1 MRMFS
6 AVVTAIALLAPL
18 VAHAGPNLVADGDF
32 SSPSGGGS
40 FVTYSGGSSI
50 GPWTVTG
57 GSVDL
62 IGGYW
67 QAPTT
72 GGGSVDL
79 DGNAPGGVSQSIST
93 IAGHKYEVSFW
104 LSGNPD
110 GSPATKTLDVSAGSA
125 SPVFTY
131 TNGANSHGNMAYEA
145 ESFFFTAIGSS
156 TTIAFASGDIA
167 TPYGPAIGGVSV
179 TAVAAPEPATF
190 AMLGVGL
197 AGVGLTRRRR

>member
-1 MRMFS
+1 MRTFS

-32 SSPSGGGS
+32 NSPSGGGS

-67 QAPTT
+67 QAPTA

-110 GSPATKTLDVSAGSA
+110 GSPATKTLDVSAASA

-145 ESFFFTAIGSS
+145 ESFIFTAIGSS

-167 TPYGPAIGGVSV
+167 TPYGPVIGGVSV